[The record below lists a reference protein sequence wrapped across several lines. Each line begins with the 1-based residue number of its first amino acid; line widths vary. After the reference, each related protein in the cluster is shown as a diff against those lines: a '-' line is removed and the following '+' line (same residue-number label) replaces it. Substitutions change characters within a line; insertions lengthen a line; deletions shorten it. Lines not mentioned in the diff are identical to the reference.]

1 MATLSNDDRLPTPVH
16 IPLCISDHMK
26 QCWKEKADEQSCY
39 SSFLHTLENLY
50 LSEATSD
57 ITYVSRVK
65 LRYLKYASGISRG
78 LPWEPVY
85 ANKNS

>member
-1 MATLSNDDRLPTPVH
+1 MLSDGVRLETPAH
-16 IPLCISDHMK
+16 APSYISDYMK
-26 QCWKEKADEQSCY
+26 QCWKEKADERRCY
-39 SSFLHTLENLY
+39 SSFLHTFENLY

-57 ITYVSRVK
+57 ITYVSIVK
-65 LRYLKYASGISRG
+65 LRYLKYASGISRR

>member
-1 MATLSNDDRLPTPVH
+1 MLSNGHRLPTPVYAS
-16 IPLCISDHMK
+16 LWISDHMK

-65 LRYLKYASGISRG
+65 LRYLKYASCISRR